1 MEEQT
6 ETVWNA
12 DGAEFYILF
21 EIKKKFVNALEIWDL
36 KDAYWKIRMLRMEL
50 DAALKRGE
58 QIKYLK
64 EIEEKE
70 IKEGKKK
77 KKKTEKKVIDEMMS
91 EVDEAW
97 VEYANSISPDEELR
111 SKFYQILE
119 AFYMHLCFIMKKH
132 RMYFREGEDARLAVL
147 RR

>member
-36 KDAYWKIRMLRMEL
+36 KDSYWKIRMLRMEL
-50 DAALKRGE
+50 DASLKRGE

-64 EIEEKE
+64 DIEEKE

-77 KKKTEKKVIDEMMS
+77 RHKTEKEEIDRKMEF
-91 EVDEAW
+91 VDEAW
-97 VEYANSISPDEELR
+97 VEYSNLPNPSEEAR
-111 SKFYQILE
+111 STFYQILE
-119 AFYMHLCFIMKKH
+119 AFYMHLCYIMKKH